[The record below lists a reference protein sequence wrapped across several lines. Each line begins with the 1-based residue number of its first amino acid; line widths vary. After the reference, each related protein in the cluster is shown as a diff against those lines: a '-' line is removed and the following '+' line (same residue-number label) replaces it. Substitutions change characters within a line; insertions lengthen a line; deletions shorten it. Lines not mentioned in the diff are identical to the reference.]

1 VGQLVTGACEHCDWR
16 YVGTGYPETVKAYH
30 DHLRAEHP
38 EAWVRA

>member
-1 VGQLVTGACEHCDWR
+1 MGQLVTGACEHCDWR

-30 DHLRAEHP
+30 DHLRAEYP